1 MTSIGTAPA
10 TALFYNLEETL
21 SHELRSALGCA
32 TPEMAPAN
40 CRTLDECIEYAR
52 STSPQVIFCPYSR
65 QLISMLS
72 SLDSTTPRI
81 PVVVVTRHPEAR
93 EWIDSIEAGAS
104 DYCSAP
110 FEPRQL
116 RWIISANRQ

>member
-1 MTSIGTAPA
+1 MLIGTAPA
-10 TALFYNLEETL
+10 TVLFYNLDPSL
-21 SHELRSALGCA
+21 SGELRSALGDA

-40 CRTLDECIEYAR
+40 CATLDETLEMAR
-52 STSPQVIFCPYSR
+52 KTEPQVIFCSYSR
-65 QLISMLS
+65 QLISLLA
-72 SLDSTTPRI
+72 SLDESLRRI
-81 PVVVVTRHPEAR
+81 PVVVVTRHPETR